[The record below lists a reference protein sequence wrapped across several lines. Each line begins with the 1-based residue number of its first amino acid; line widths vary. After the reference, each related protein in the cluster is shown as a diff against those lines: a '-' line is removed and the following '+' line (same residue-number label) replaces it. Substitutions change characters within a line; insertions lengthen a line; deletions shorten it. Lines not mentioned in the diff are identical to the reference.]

1 MLMRMH
7 RLLSQD
13 LEAEIGPRVSQ
24 QGGRKE
30 ERLGTIG
37 IRSQHDKMQVK
48 VKY

>member
-1 MLMRMH
+1 MGIHHLF
-7 RLLSQD
+7 SQD
-13 LEAEIGPRVSQ
+13 LEVEIGLRVSQ